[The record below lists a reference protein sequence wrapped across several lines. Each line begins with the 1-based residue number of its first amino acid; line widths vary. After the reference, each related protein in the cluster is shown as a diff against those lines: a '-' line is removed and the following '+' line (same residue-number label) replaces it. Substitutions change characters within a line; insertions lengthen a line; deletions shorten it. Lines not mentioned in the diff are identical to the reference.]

1 MTDDAK
7 LKLDR
12 VTPVLNLPANKVSSI
27 SNVKYEL
34 ITAEELAKAAK
45 K

>member
-1 MTDDAK
+1 MTDDADKK
-7 LKLDR
+7 LFR
-12 VTPVLNLPANKVSSI
+12 VTPVLNMPKGKVTSV

-34 ITAEELAKAAK
+34 ITAEELNAAK